1 MCKQIDELGQNR
13 TVKQILNW
21 RLFAYFAFDVPLKK
35 KLCIFFITDIMAT
48 VNLEVGQVI
57 LGDRVEDSLAE
68 NNLQGEINNHN
79 EEIEDN

>member
-1 MCKQIDELGQNR
+1 
-13 TVKQILNW
+13 
-21 RLFAYFAFDVPLKK
+21 
-35 KLCIFFITDIMAT
+35 MAT
-48 VNLEVGQVI
+48 VNVEVGQVI